1 MIQKKRLY
9 WQCRRGLL
17 ELDVLFMPFLE
28 HIYPSLKETEQQQF
42 EDLLHHTDPE
52 LLAWCLGQSTPPETL
67 QNIVCKVRAYAKTTH
82 SH

>member
-1 MIQKKRLY
+1 MIQIKRLY

-28 HIYPSLKETEQQQF
+28 HVYPSLKETEQKQF
-42 EDLLHHTDPE
+42 EELLRHTDPE
-52 LLAWCLGQSTPPETL
+52 LLAWCLDQSTPPEAL
-67 QNIVCKVRAYAKTTH
+67 QNIVRKIQVYAKTAH